1 MRTDSKGDIE
11 RIAEIQLKP
20 KDVKDPTKG
29 FSCKVATQ
37 CIDSRDPDGPLY
49 CPPKVD
55 RAIDVDAAIEAG
67 VVTAEQYQAVY
78 AFFAACYDWEPAPVE
93 GVE

>member
-1 MRTDSKGDIE
+1 MAIQNEKGDTI
-11 RIAEIQLKP
+11 RIAEIRLRPKQLANP
-20 KDVKDPTKG
+20 QNG
-29 FSCKVATQ
+29 FNCTVASK
-37 CIDSRDPDGPLY
+37 CIDSRDGSEY
-49 CPPKVD
+49 YPPKVD
-55 RAIDVDAAIEAG
+55 RVIDVDAAIAAG

>member
-1 MRTDSKGDIE
+1 MRTNDKGDIE
-11 RIAEIQLKP
+11 RLAEIQLKP

-29 FSCKVATQ
+29 FSCKVATK
-37 CIDSRDPDGPLY
+37 CIDSRDGSLY
-49 CPPKVD
+49 YPPKVD
-55 RAIDVDAAIEAG
+55 RVIDVDAAIAAG